1 MGMSYENV
9 PNQDRSLERYLET
22 TQSGRITIADLRSR
36 APPPADR
43 FDGVVEKAGLSSS
56 FRLRGSVDTYVALSW
71 LGRVVGRVQSKPMI
85 FQESWKT

>member
-22 TQSGRITIADLRSR
+22 IQSGRIAIADLRSR
-36 APPPADR
+36 ALPPANH

-56 FRLRGSVDTYVALSW
+56 LPPGSVTLSW
-71 LGRVVGRVQSKPMI
+71 LGRVVVRVQSKPTTI
-85 FQESWKT
+85 FQESRKT